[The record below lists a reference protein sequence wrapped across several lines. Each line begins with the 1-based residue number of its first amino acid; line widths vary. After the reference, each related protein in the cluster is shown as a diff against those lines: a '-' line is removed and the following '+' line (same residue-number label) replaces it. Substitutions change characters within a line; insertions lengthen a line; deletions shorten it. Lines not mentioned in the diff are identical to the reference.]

1 MSAETLK
8 LKQELVAGYVD
19 KIGKAKSFV
28 LVDYR
33 GLNVAE
39 DTAMRNDLRKANVE
53 YKVIKNRLVLR
64 ALNEAGI
71 EGFDAALEG
80 PTAMAISYDDAVAP
94 AKIIVDNVKKTNK
107 IQVKGGVVEGK
118 KLDAAGITSV
128 AAIPA
133 NPFSS
138 LNFSVCCRPPFAVL
152 PLLFPKSQRS
162 RRNRTKQISK
172 FYYFNSRRLEKW
184 LIWLNC

>member
-8 LKQELVAGYVD
+8 LKQEQVAQYVE

-39 DTAMRNDLRKANVE
+39 DTAMRSDLRKANVE

-71 EGFDAALEG
+71 TGFDKVLEG
-80 PTAMAISYDDAVAP
+80 PTAMAISYDDPVAP
-94 AKIIVDNVKKTNK
+94 SKIIMDNVKKSIK
-107 IQVKGGVVEGK
+107 LIVKAGVVEGK
-118 KLDAAGITSV
+118 VMDGDGITKV
-128 AAIPA
+128 ASIPA
-133 NPFSS
+133 KPV
-138 LNFSVCCRPPFAVL
+138 LVAQLLGMLQAPIRGLAVAL
-152 PLLFPKSQRS
+152 SEIAK
-162 RRNRTKQISK
+162 KQ
-172 FYYFNSRRLEKW
+172 EA
-184 LIWLNC
+184 

>member
-8 LKQELVAGYVD
+8 LKQEQVAQYVE
-19 KIGKAKSFV
+19 KVGKAKSFV

-64 ALNEAGI
+64 ALNEAGYP
-71 EGFDAALEG
+71 GFDKVLEG

-94 AKIIVDNVKKTNK
+94 AKIIADNVKKTNK
-107 IQVKGGVVEGK
+107 IAIKGGVVEGQTM
-118 KLDAAGITSV
+118 DVAGINKV

-133 NPFSS
+133 KPV
-138 LNFSVCCRPPFAVL
+138 LIAQLLGMLQTPIRGLAVAL
-152 PLLFPKSQRS
+152 SEIAK
-162 RRNRTKQISK
+162 KQ
-172 FYYFNSRRLEKW
+172 EA
-184 LIWLNC
+184 

>member
-1 MSAETLK
+1 MSAETIK
-8 LKQELVAGYVD
+8 LKEQQVAEYVE
-19 KIGKAKSFV
+19 KFGKAKSVV

-39 DTAMRNDLRKANVE
+39 NTLMRNDLRKANVE

-64 ALNEAGI
+64 AFNNAGI
-71 EGFDAALEG
+71 AGFDTVLEG

-107 IQVKGGVVEGK
+107 LTVKGGIVEGK
-118 KLDAAGITSV
+118 VLDAKEITKV

-133 NPFSS
+133 KPV
-138 LNFSVCCRPPFAVL
+138 LVAQLLGMLQTPVRGLAVAL
-152 PLLFPKSQRS
+152 SEIAK
-162 RRNRTKQISK
+162 KK
-172 FYYFNSRRLEKW
+172 EA
-184 LIWLNC
+184 

>member
-1 MSAETLK
+1 MSAETIK
-8 LKQELVAGYVD
+8 LKEQQVAEYVE
-19 KIGKAKSFV
+19 KFGKAKSVV

-39 DTAMRNDLRKANVE
+39 DTLMRNDLRKANVE

-64 ALNEAGI
+64 AFNNAGI
-71 EGFDAALEG
+71 AGFDTVLEG

-107 IQVKGGVVEGK
+107 LTVKGGIVEGK
-118 KLDAAGITSV
+118 VLDAKEITKV

-133 NPFSS
+133 KPV
-138 LNFSVCCRPPFAVL
+138 LVAQLLGMLQTPVRGLAVAL
-152 PLLFPKSQRS
+152 SEIA
-162 RRNRTKQISK
+162 TKK
-172 FYYFNSRRLEKW
+172 EA
-184 LIWLNC
+184 

>member
-1 MSAETLK
+1 MSAETIK
-8 LKQELVAGYVD
+8 IKEQQVAEYVE

-39 DTAMRNDLRKANVE
+39 DTAMRSELRKANVE

-64 ALNEAGI
+64 ALKNAGV

-80 PTAMAISYDDAVAP
+80 PTSMAISYDDAVAP

-107 IQVKGGVVEGK
+107 IKVKGGVVEGK
-118 KLDAAGITSV
+118 AMDADGITKV
-128 AAIPA
+128 ASIPA
-133 NPFSS
+133 KPVLIAQLLGMLQSPVRS
-138 LNFSVCCRPPFAVL
+138 LAVAL
-152 PLLFPKSQRS
+152 SEIAK
-162 RRNRTKQISK
+162 KQ
-172 FYYFNSRRLEKW
+172 EA
-184 LIWLNC
+184 